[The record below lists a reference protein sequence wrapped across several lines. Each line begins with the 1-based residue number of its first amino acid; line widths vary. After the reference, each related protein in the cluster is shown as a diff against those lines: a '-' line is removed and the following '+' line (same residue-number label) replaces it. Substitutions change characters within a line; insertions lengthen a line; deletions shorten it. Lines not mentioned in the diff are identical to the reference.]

1 MYISTMKRV
10 FSILVTCIIL
20 TEINAQSAGQILEK
34 LRDSFP
40 QEKIHIHFDRQAYKA
55 GETIW
60 FKAYLFNG
68 FQLSELSTNFF
79 VDLLDEEGIVI
90 ASKKLPIIG
99 SAVSGSI
106 TLPES
111 LTTGHY
117 LFRAYTPWMLNFD
130 PSFVYQQG
138 IYIYSS
144 VATGNIKKAESVSKN
159 HFYLFPESGHL
170 VGGLVNVVAF
180 KGTDPYGQPVQVSG
194 RLMDE
199 SGSEIASFESV
210 HDGLGSFGFL
220 PQAGQKYSVQVNY
233 GDGTNETIAALSIES
248 SGWLLQVREE
258 SKTRQRIQ
266 VLTAKGQEAI
276 PLVLVG
282 QMQQQLVLEQ
292 PIILQN
298 AAASISFNTGSLPTG
313 ILQLTLLTEK
323 GVPIAE
329 RLVFINNQDF
339 QLPVELTTDTLSLIK
354 KGKNVIHFNLPD
366 SLSGT
371 FSVSIVDDE
380 RTFNEEPK
388 DDIVSRFLLTGDLK
402 GYIHQPSFYLR
413 NNEKTTRAYLD
424 LLMMTHGWR
433 RFNWEKTWSQQFP
446 VIKYWDRNHIEISG
460 LILSD
465 RTKKP
470 VTDGVVNFL
479 YRTKD
484 SVTDLIQTEV
494 GEDGRFF
501 LENLTYS
508 DTATFSFLLNSK
520 KTKEKELSIQLDK
533 DTMDFS
539 KMAGPLLQQ
548 RSRELLYRPYLLPD
562 SLRVSYTFAG
572 DTTGNYKLLKS
583 VIVTAKKKRPLDELN
598 RRYTTGLFAST
609 NMVRILDLVNN
620 YDGAGSLNVFQYI
633 QGRLPGIMVQSRG
646 FPPTYTVYSRRAMNI
661 TKGLLPIPLFL
672 DEVSA
677 DAAQLA
683 NIPMNQVAM
692 IKYFQTGFMGNTS
705 QGTSQAIAV
714 YTRKPGDR
722 KDLGYSYLKSFSYP
736 GYSPVKEYFTPD
748 YESSAAARALPD
760 RRITLLWQ
768 PSIEPEEGTSKYVIR
783 FFNNDYAKKVH
794 LVLEGVTT
802 NGKLIREEKWL
813 Q

>member
-1 MYISTMKRV
+1 MKSV
-10 FSILVTCIIL
+10 FSILVSL
-20 TEINAQSAGQILEK
+20 LVVFQVKAQSAGEVLEK

-40 QEKIHIHFDRQAYKA
+40 QERIHIHFDRQAYQA

-68 FQLSELSTNFF
+68 FQSSELSANFF
-79 VDLLDEEGIVI
+79 VDLLDEEGTVI

-99 SAVSGSI
+99 SSVSGSI
-106 TLPES
+106 SLPATLS
-111 LTTGHY
+111 SGHY

-130 PSFVYQQG
+130 PGFVYQKG
-138 IYIYSS
+138 IYVYA
-144 VATGNIKKAESVSKN
+144 ATASQNVKKAETVDKN
-159 HFYLFPESGHL
+159 RFYLFPEGGHL
-170 VGGLVNVVAF
+170 IGGLVNIIAF
-180 KGTDPYGQPVQVSG
+180 KSTDAYGMPVNCSG
-194 RLMDE
+194 KLVDE
-199 SGSEIASFESV
+199 TGNELAVFESV

-220 PQAGQKYSVQVNY
+220 PQVLQKYSVQIKY
-233 GDGTNETIAALSIES
+233 EDGSSSTIPVPSIEAV
-248 SGWLLQVREE
+248 GWLLQVRDE
-258 SKTRQRIQ
+258 SVTQKRIQ
-266 VLTAKGQEAI
+266 VLAAKGQEET

-282 QMQQQLVLEQ
+282 QMQQQLVLEKAVS
-292 PIILQN
+292 LQN
-298 AAASISFNTGSLPTG
+298 GMASISFNTAGLPSG
-313 ILQLTLLTEK
+313 ILQLTLLTAK
-323 GVPIAE
+323 GLPIAE
-329 RLVFINNQDF
+329 RLLFVNNQDF
-339 QLPVELTTDTLSLIK
+339 QLPLSLVEDSISLDK
-354 KGKNVIHFNLPD
+354 KGKNKIHFVLPD
-366 SLSGT
+366 SLSGN
-371 FSVSIVDDE
+371 FSVAVVDDD
-380 RTFNEEPK
+380 RTYKDGPEE
-388 DDIVSRFLLTGDLK
+388 DIVSRLLLTSDLK

-413 NNEKTTRAYLD
+413 NTDKTTRAYLD

-433 RFNWEKTWSQQFP
+433 RFNWEKSWANEFP
-446 VIKYWDRNHIEISG
+446 VIQYYDKNHIEISG
-460 LILSD
+460 LVLSNK
-465 RTKKP
+465 TKKP

-484 SVTDLIQTEV
+484 SVTDIIQTEV

-501 LENLTYS
+501 IENLTYA
-508 DTATFSFLLNSK
+508 DTAQFSFMLESK
-520 KTKEKELSIQLDK
+520 KNKEKELSIQLDK
-533 DTMDFS
+533 DSIDFS
-539 KMAGPLLQQ
+539 RIAVPVLWQESKGI
-548 RSRELLYRPYLLPD
+548 RFRPFLLPD
-562 SLRVSYTFAG
+562 SLRVNFTFAG
-572 DTTGNYKLLKS
+572 DTSGNYKLLNT
-583 VIVTAKKKRPLDELN
+583 VTVMAKKKRPLDELN
-598 RRYTTGLFAST
+598 RRYTTGLFTSN

-677 DAAQLA
+677 DASQLA

-705 QGTSQAIAV
+705 QGTTQAIAV

-748 YESSAAARALPD
+748 YENSAAARALPD

-768 PSIEPEEGTSKYVIR
+768 PSIEPEAEGNKYVIR
-783 FFNNDYAKKVH
+783 FFNSDYGKKLH
-794 LVLEGVTT
+794 IVLEGVTS
-802 NGKLIREEKWL
+802 NGKLVHVDKWV